1 MVTQEYEVSIS
12 LYYSWCYDTL
22 VTISFSLVYFKVTNY
37 HVDIFQAI
45 YNDMSKLVT
54 GSYVGVLEGDANNIV
69 DLITKTYAEI
79 TSSVRVKV
87 KDYIYYG
94 NKNNHQL

>member
-1 MVTQEYEVSIS
+1 
-12 LYYSWCYDTL
+12 
-22 VTISFSLVYFKVTNY
+22 
-37 HVDIFQAI
+37 
-45 YNDMSKLVT
+45 MSKLVT

>member
-1 MVTQEYEVSIS
+1 
-12 LYYSWCYDTL
+12 
-22 VTISFSLVYFKVTNY
+22 
-37 HVDIFQAI
+37 
-45 YNDMSKLVT
+45 MSDLVT

-87 KDYIYYG
+87 KDYIYHG
-94 NKNNHQL
+94 NKKQPPVIVCLQCYP

>member
-1 MVTQEYEVSIS
+1 MVTQEYEVSTR
-12 LYYSWCYDTL
+12 LYYSWYYDTRI
-22 VTISFSLVYFKVTNY
+22 TTAFSLVYLKVTNY

-45 YNDMSKLVT
+45 YNDMSNLVT

-87 KDYIYYG
+87 NHYI
-94 NKNNHQL
+94 